1 MRGRGER
8 GEGHLDQ
15 VEETSSEGEGLE
27 MGRRFCGPYSNAQG
41 VGWSCCH
48 GDCTYSVY
56 LCVFPITPP
65 QPQTLTPPYPTW
77 PYWAAETPALS
88 STYPPLPPSFR
99 EADRDIFPVPP
110 YLSQFAAEILLQE
123 CQGKRHRPL
132 GQCCHHLPCQLSSPC
147 GLLYLLQL
155 VVIIIAIIAAI
166 LLTLISEPTHPP
178 TL

>member
-56 LCVFPITPP
+56 LCAFPITPP
-65 QPQTLTPPYPTW
+65 
-77 PYWAAETPALS
+77 
-88 STYPPLPPSFR
+88 
-99 EADRDIFPVPP
+99 
-110 YLSQFAAEILLQE
+110 
-123 CQGKRHRPL
+123 
-132 GQCCHHLPCQLSSPC
+132 
-147 GLLYLLQL
+147 
-155 VVIIIAIIAAI
+155 
-166 LLTLISEPTHPP
+166 HP
-178 TL
+178 

>member
-1 MRGRGER
+1 
-8 GEGHLDQ
+8 
-15 VEETSSEGEGLE
+15 

-56 LCVFPITPP
+56 LCVFPITPTP
-65 QPQTLTPPYPTW
+65 NPNPTPPYPTW

-88 STYPPLPPSFR
+88 STYPPPPPPPFR